1 MEQNRMIVPRIR
13 TEPHGTR
20 TEHMEKKEQEQ
31 NDLAEGTNSRME
43 QNDFKKVGKCPA
55 LSMVYLP

>member
-1 MEQNRMIVPRIR
+1 MIVPRIR
-13 TEPHGTR
+13 TEQHGTR

-55 LSMVYLP
+55 LSMV